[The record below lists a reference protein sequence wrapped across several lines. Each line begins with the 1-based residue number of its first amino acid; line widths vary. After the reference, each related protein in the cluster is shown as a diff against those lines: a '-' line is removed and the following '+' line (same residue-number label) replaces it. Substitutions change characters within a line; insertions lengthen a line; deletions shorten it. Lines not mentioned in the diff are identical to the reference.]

1 MEDSK
6 KIFEKLKDFLINDM
20 EMKESLFNSAPN
32 EMDDYD
38 EESRIQYTDKIYNK
52 LNDYEIQL
60 KKIAEDFNLEIV

>member
-32 EMDDYD
+32 V
-38 EESRIQYTDKIYNK
+38 N
-52 LNDYEIQL
+52 
-60 KKIAEDFNLEIV
+60 